1 MPRQTSRRGGGAGH
15 AVALER
21 RLTLLAW
28 LHQRLGYQDTRELL
42 DDLGQVDEGFDADGR
57 SHALA
62 RLASRSGRFVDIGA
76 HDLESYD
83 SNIRTA
89 LDAMNMG
96 RAEPIRLRYFQY
108 LAALYAEMYL
118 DHRWN
123 RTGAFLDSLNN
134 SVWERNMG
142 RSPSE
147 RMFHDFALADL
158 DKLAFWMATGSGKT
172 LLLHLNYRQ
181 FLHYNDRPLDNIILI
196 TPNEGL
202 SEQHL
207 ADMAMS
213 NVPCRRFELD
223 RRPAMDADT
232 VEVTE
237 ITKLVMEKR
246 GQGQSVPV
254 EALEGNNLIFVDEG
268 HKGSG
273 GEAWRRVRD
282 AIGATGFTF
291 EYSATFGQALAAA
304 GNDALTAEY
313 GKAIVFDYSYRHFHG
328 DGHGKDF
335 NILNLLQDPGEH
347 TDMLLLA
354 NLLAFHEQRS
364 VFRDKA
370 GEMRRYNIEQPLWTL
385 VGASV
390 NAVYSRNRRKRSDV
404 LTAIRLLH
412 RFLSDRAWAVAA
424 IGQLLAG
431 NSGIKGAQGDLLED
445 KFDYLKTQAPAEVYD
460 DIVANTLHAPNAGG
474 LLLCDIKGADGE
486 LGLKVAGAQH
496 YFGLIY
502 IGDTAAFK
510 KLVIADGSGITV
522 EVDAIS
528 GSLFE
533 DVNRPG
539 TTIEVLIGARKFLE
553 GWNSWRV
560 SNMGLLNIGRS
571 EGAQIIQLFG
581 RGVRLRGLGMT
592 LKRSAALEGSH
603 PVHIK
608 KLETLNIF
616 ALRANYMTKFR
627 NYLEREGVATEETLD
642 LHLPI
647 RANGD
652 WLKKALVVP
661 RLDEGRDF
669 KAEQRSVLKVE
680 DGVRVSL
687 DMAGRAEAFASG
699 KDKVVDVSEATSG
712 RECLISKEALDLVD
726 WNAAYLDMAAHVNG
740 RGYDNLAIGPQRLRG
755 IVEEPSAYKLFADER
770 LTSPSTPADM
780 EALQHAV
787 VTILRKYADRQYRSR
802 RTQWETGHMRYRK
815 LDEADPNLQFNLEV
829 GESRPKYI
837 VSVPQSQADIVREI
851 KQLAASDD
859 LYDSDNG
866 LPPRI
871 YFDRHLYQPLLIE
884 RAGGQTGGIRVFPPS
899 LNESERTFVKDLRD
913 YWDQRQSSPESPGHS
928 AEVFLLR
935 NLSRGHGVGFFESSG
950 FYPDFI
956 LWIKDGSA
964 QRIVFI
970 EPHGMLHA
978 RAYAEDDKARL
989 HEHLPDLAQSMTL
1002 PPNVTRVA
1010 LDSFIVSATPFD
1022 DLKPRYGDGSWSRER
1037 FAEKHILFQED
1048 RSATAYDYI
1057 GAIFEA

>member
-1 MPRQTSRRGGGAGH
+1 MPRQSPRVATQTGQAI
-15 AVALER
+15 ALER

-28 LHQRLGYQDTRELL
+28 LHQRLGYQDTQELL
-42 DDLGQVDEGFDADGR
+42 ADLGQVDEGFDADGR

-62 RLASRSGRFVDIGA
+62 RLASRSGRFADISNA
-76 HDLESYD
+76 DLEGYD
-83 SNIRTA
+83 ENIRMA
-89 LDAMNMG
+89 LAAMNAG
-96 RAEPIRLRYFQY
+96 RVEPITLRYFQY
-108 LAALYAEMYL
+108 LAALYVEIYL

-123 RTGAFLDSLNN
+123 RTGAFLDSLNH
-134 SVWERNMG
+134 SVRERNLG

-147 RMFHDFALADL
+147 SVFHEFALADL

-181 FLHYNDRPLDNIILI
+181 FLRYNRKPLDNIILI

-213 NVPCRRFELD
+213 NIPCRRFELD
-223 RRPAMDADT
+223 GRPAIDGRT
-232 VEVTE
+232 VQVTE

-246 GQGQSVPV
+246 GEGQSVPV
-254 EALEGNNLIFVDEG
+254 DAFEGNNLIFVDEG

-273 GEAWRRVRD
+273 GEAWRQVRD

-291 EYSATFGQALAAA
+291 EYSATFGQALSAAR
-304 GNDALTAEY
+304 NHALTAEY
-313 GKAIVFDYSYRHFHG
+313 GKAIVFDYSYRHFYN

-335 NILNLLQDPGEH
+335 NILNLLQDPGDH

-354 NLLAFHEQRS
+354 NLLAFHEQQA

-370 GEMRRYNIEQPLWTL
+370 AEMRRYNIEQPLWTL

-390 NAVYSRNRRKRSDV
+390 NAVYSENRRKRSDV

-424 IGQLLAG
+424 IGKLLAG
-431 NSGIKGAQGDLLED
+431 NSGLRAAQGDLLEG
-445 KFDYLKTQAPAEVYD
+445 KFDYLRTKPPATIYD
-460 DIVANTLHAPNAGG
+460 DIVANTLHAPNVGG

-486 LGLKVAGAQH
+486 LGLKVAGAQS

-502 IGDTAAFK
+502 IGDTPAFK
-510 KLVIADGSGITV
+510 NLVIADGSGITV

-533 DVNRPG
+533 DINRPG
-539 TTIEVLIGARKFLE
+539 TTIEVLIGARKFME

-581 RGVRLRGLGMT
+581 RGVRLRGLDMT
-592 LKRSAALEGSH
+592 LKRSDALNGSH
-603 PVHIK
+603 PAHIK

-627 NYLEREGVATEETLD
+627 EYLEREGVTTEDTFE

-647 RANGD
+647 RAND
-652 WLKKALVVP
+652 SWLKKDLVVP
-661 RLDEGRDF
+661 RLDDGRDF
-669 KAEQRSVLKVE
+669 KAERESVLEVE
-680 DGVRVSL
+680 AVVRVSL
-687 DMAGRAEAFASG
+687 DVAGRAQAITSG
-699 KDKVVDVSEATSG
+699 NVIDISEATSG
-712 RECLISKEALDLVD
+712 GSRLIRREALDLVD
-726 WNAAYLDMAAHVNG
+726 WNAAYLDVVGHANG
-740 RGYDNLAIGPQRLRG
+740 RGFDNLAIEPQRLRE
-755 IVEEPSAYKLFADER
+755 IMENPSAYELFADGR
-770 LTSPSTPADM
+770 LTTPSTLMDV
-780 EALQHAV
+780 EDLQYAV

-802 RTQWETGHMRYRK
+802 RTRWESSHMRYRK
-815 LDEADPNLQFNLEV
+815 LDEADPNLQFNLGV
-829 GESRPKYI
+829 GDARPKYI
-837 VSVPQSQADIVREI
+837 VSAPQSQAEMVEEI
-851 KQLAASDD
+851 ERLAGSDAM
-859 LYDSDNG
+859 YDSDTG

-871 YFDRHLYQPLLIE
+871 HFDRHLYQPLLIE
-884 RAGGQTGGIRVFPPS
+884 RAGLQTGEIKTFPPS
-899 LNESERTFVKDLRD
+899 LNESERTFVEDLRD
-913 YWDQRQSSPESPGHS
+913 YWATRERSSGDKTEI
-928 AEVFLLR
+928 FLLR
-935 NLSRGHGVGFFESSG
+935 NLSQGRGVGFFEESG

-970 EPHGMLHA
+970 EPHGMMHA
-978 RAYAEDDKARL
+978 RAYARDDKAKL
-989 HEHLPDLAQSMTL
+989 HERLPALAQAMTL
-1002 PPNVTRVA
+1002 PSSVSSIT
-1010 LDSFIVSATPFD
+1010 LDSFIVSATPFRE
-1022 DLKPRYGDGSWSRER
+1022 LQPRYDDGTWSRQR
-1037 FAEKHILFQED
+1037 FAEKHILFLEE
-1048 RSATAYDYI
+1048 RGELEYDYI
-1057 GAIFEA
+1057 GSIFGA